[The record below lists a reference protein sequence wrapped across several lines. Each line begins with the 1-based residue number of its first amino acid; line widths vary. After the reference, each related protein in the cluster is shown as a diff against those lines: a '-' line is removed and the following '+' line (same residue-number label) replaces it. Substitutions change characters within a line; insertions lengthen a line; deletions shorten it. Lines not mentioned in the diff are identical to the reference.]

1 MIYFVWQV
9 LLDLFFQEDDGSS
22 GVTPV
27 THHVPDVHRSP
38 QTYEEVVKD
47 LIHDEKQ
54 YLRDLHMIIK
64 VFREEIAKVVN
75 HDSKV
80 SINTLGVL

>member
-1 MIYFVWQV
+1 M
-9 LLDLFFQEDDGSS
+9 LLDLFCQEDDNNS
-22 GVTPV
+22 GNTVAHLPEL
-27 THHVPDVHRSP
+27 HRTP

-64 VFREEIAKVVN
+64 VFREEIAKVVD

-80 SINTLGVL
+80 CNVLLLILT